1 MRLPRLLS
9 VALLGLFALAVAGC
23 NSTSKKKDYPVS
35 VVRFLLE
42 ADSPA
47 GGVLVRL
54 PRSGVAITV
63 EPKSRFTEYDIV
75 TCEVVDNEF
84 GKSLAFSFTDAAA
97 RDLFRTT
104 VPAQGKRIVT
114 TVNGVPLGAR
124 MIEAPLSQGYLVTYL
139 EVPEAE
145 LEPLA
150 KNITKT
156 SKDARKDM
164 ENKQR

>member
-1 MRLPRLLS
+1 MRPLRLLS
-9 VALLGLFALAVAGC
+9 VTLLGLLAFVFAGC

-35 VVRFLLE
+35 VARFLLE

-63 EPKSRFTEYDIV
+63 EPKSRFTEYDILS
-75 TCEVVDNEF
+75 CEVVDNEF

-139 EVPEAE
+139 EVSETE
-145 LEPLA
+145 LEALA
-150 KNITKT
+150 KNISRT

-164 ENKQR
+164 ENNQK